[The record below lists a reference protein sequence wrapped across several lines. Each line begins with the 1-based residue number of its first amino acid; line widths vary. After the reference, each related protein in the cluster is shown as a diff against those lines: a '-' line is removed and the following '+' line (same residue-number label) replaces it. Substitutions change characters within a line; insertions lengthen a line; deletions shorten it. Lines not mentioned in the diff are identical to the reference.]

1 MPIQTA
7 TTGNLAD
14 AQRIVIEQI
23 RYTAEHSAP
32 VINLVEKL
40 RLGDGEKSIT
50 VPKVGQ
56 FTASDLTD
64 GVDMVDTQDI
74 GMTTTTLTTAE
85 VGLKTI
91 LTDKLV
97 RQENE
102 DMFRVIGRQMGDA
115 MARKKDT
122 DIIALFTAFNGG
134 TSLGGAGAS
143 LTIQNITGCID
154 FAKRNKFP
162 APVYIVQHPSA
173 LFDVTLN
180 STIIP
185 SLTQGL
191 PNGLDESLLRDFY
204 KFMINQVAVFED
216 GNIAIDGSDD
226 AIGALFS
233 KNAACYVEQ
242 VGYDGRQQRDESLRA
257 TEQIVLA
264 DYGVFELDDGYGA
277 PMTYDA
283 AQNTTDA

>member
-14 AQRIVIEQI
+14 AQRVVIEQI
-23 RYTAEHSAP
+23 RYTTEHSAP

-40 RLGDGEKSIT
+40 RLGQGEKSVT

-56 FTASDLTD
+56 FTAADLTD
-64 GVDMVDTQDI
+64 GVDLVDTQDI
-74 GMTTTTLTTAE
+74 GLTTTTLTTAE

-102 DMFRVIGRQMGDA
+102 DMFRVVGRQMGDA

-122 DIIALFTAFNGG
+122 DIIALFSAFNGG
-134 TSLGGAGAS
+134 TSIGGAGAS
-143 LTIQNITGCID
+143 CTIQNIAGCID

-162 APVYIVQHPSA
+162 APVYFVEHPSA
-173 LFDVTLN
+173 LFDLSLN

-191 PNGLDESLLRDFY
+191 PHGLDEKLLKDFY
-204 KFMINQVAVFED
+204 KFVINQVAVFED
-216 GNIAIDGSDD
+216 GNITIEASDD
-226 AIGALFS
+226 AVGAIFS
-233 KNAACYVEQ
+233 KNAACYIES

-277 PMTYDA
+277 PVTYDA

>member
-1 MPIQTA
+1 MIQTA
-7 TTGNLAD
+7 TTGNLAS

-40 RLGDGEKSIT
+40 RLAQGEKSIT

-56 FTASDLTD
+56 FTAADLTD
-64 GVDMVDTQDI
+64 GVDLVDTQDI

-85 VGLKTI
+85 VGLKII
-91 LTDKLV
+91 LTDKLT
-97 RQENE
+97 RQANE
-102 DMFRVIGRQMGDA
+102 DMFRVIGRQAGDA

-122 DIIALFTAFNGG
+122 DLIALFTAFGG
-134 TSLGGAGAS
+134 SLGTAGAS
-143 LTIQNITGCID
+143 LTLQNLTGCID

-162 APVYIVQHPSA
+162 APVYAVQHPST
-173 LFDVTLN
+173 LFDVSLN

-191 PNGLDESLLRDFY
+191 PHGLDEKLLKDFY
-204 KFMINQVAVFED
+204 KFMVNQVAVFED
-216 GNIAIDGSDD
+216 GNISIDGSDD
-226 AIGALFS
+226 AIGAIFS
-233 KNAACYVEQ
+233 KNAACYIES

-277 PMTYDA
+277 SMTYDA
-283 AQNTTDA
+283 AANSTTA

>member
-14 AQRIVIEQI
+14 AQRVVIEQI

-40 RLGDGEKSIT
+40 RLAQGEKSIT

-56 FTASDLTD
+56 FTAADLTD
-64 GVDMVDTQDI
+64 GVDLVDSQDI
-74 GMTTTTLTTAE
+74 GLTTTTLTTAE

-91 LTDKLV
+91 LTDKLT
-97 RQENE
+97 RQSNE

-122 DIIALFTAFNGG
+122 DLIALFTAFNGG
-134 TSLGGAGAS
+134 TSLGAAAAS
-143 LTIQNITGCID
+143 ATIQNIAGCID

-162 APVYIVQHPSA
+162 APVYFVQHPSA
-173 LFDVTLN
+173 LFDLALN

-191 PNGLDESLLRDFY
+191 PNGLDEKLLKDFY

-216 GNIAIDGSDD
+216 GNISIDSSDD
-226 AIGALFS
+226 AIGAIFS
-233 KNAACYVEQ
+233 RNAACYIES

-277 PMTYDA
+277 PVTYDA
-283 AQNTTDA
+283 AQNSTSA

>member
-1 MPIQTA
+1 MISPSKES
-7 TTGNLAD
+7 NKND
-14 AQRIVIEQI
+14 
-23 RYTAEHSAP
+23 TAEHSAP
-32 VINLVEKL
+32 CINLVEKL
-40 RLGDGEKSIT
+40 RLGKGEKSIT

-56 FTASDLTD
+56 FTASGLVD
-64 GVDMVDTQDI
+64 GVDMTDSQDI
-74 GMTTTTLTTAE
+74 GMTTTSLTTAE
-85 VGLKTI
+85 VGLKAI

-122 DIIALFTAFNGG
+122 DIIALFSSFGG
-134 TSLGGAGAS
+134 GFGLSGNTLGAAS
-143 LTIQNITGCID
+143 AQLTLQNLSACID

-162 APVYIVQHPSA
+162 NPVRVVHHPSA
-173 LFDVTLN
+173 LYRVTLN

-191 PNGLDESLLRDFY
+191 PNGLDQELLKDFY
-204 KFMINQVAVFED
+204 KFMVNQVTVFED
-216 GNIAIDGSDD
+216 GNID
-226 AIGALFS
+226 AATQTTSTIGAIFS
-233 KNAACYVEQ
+233 EHAAAYVES

-277 PMTYDA
+277 AMTYDGTSPSSSA
-283 AQNTTDA
+283 

>member
-7 TTGNLAD
+7 TTGNLAS

-40 RLGDGEKSIT
+40 RLAQGEKSIT

-56 FTASDLTD
+56 FTAADLTD
-64 GVDMVDTQDI
+64 GVDLVDTQDI

-85 VGLKTI
+85 VGLKII
-91 LTDKLV
+91 LTDKLT
-97 RQENE
+97 RQANE
-102 DMFRVIGRQMGDA
+102 DMFRVIGRQAGDA

-122 DIIALFTAFNGG
+122 DLIALFTAFGG
-134 TSLGGAGAS
+134 SLGTAGAS
-143 LTIQNITGCID
+143 LTLQNLTGCID

-162 APVYIVQHPSA
+162 APVYAVQHPST
-173 LFDVTLN
+173 LFDVSLN

-191 PNGLDESLLRDFY
+191 PHGLDEKLLKDFY
-204 KFMINQVAVFED
+204 KFMVNQVAVFED
-216 GNIAIDGSDD
+216 GNISIDGSDD
-226 AIGALFS
+226 AIGAIFS
-233 KNAACYVEQ
+233 KNAACYIES

-277 PMTYDA
+277 SMTYDA
-283 AQNTTDA
+283 AANSTTA

>member
-7 TTGNLAD
+7 TTGNLAS
-14 AQRIVIEQI
+14 AQRVVIEQI

-40 RLGDGEKSIT
+40 RLGQGEKSIT

-56 FTASDLTD
+56 FTAADLTD

-74 GMTTTTLTTAE
+74 GMTTTSLTTAE
-85 VGLKTI
+85 VGLKVI

-102 DMFRVIGRQMGDA
+102 DMFRVVGRQMGDA

-122 DIIALFTAFNGG
+122 DLIGLFSAFNGG
-134 TSLGGAGAS
+134 TSLGAAGAA
-143 LTIQNITGCID
+143 LTLQNLTACID

-162 APVYIVQHPSA
+162 APVFIVQHPSA
-173 LFDVTLN
+173 IFDVSLN

-191 PNGLDESLLRDFY
+191 PNGLDEKLLKDFY
-204 KFMINQVAVFED
+204 KFMVNQVAVFED
-216 GNIAIDGSDD
+216 GNITIDSSDD
-226 AIGALFS
+226 AIGAIFS
-233 KNAACYVEQ
+233 RNAACYIEQ
-242 VGYDGRQQRDESLRA
+242 VGYDGRQQRDESLRG

-283 AQNTTDA
+283 AQQTTNA

>member
-7 TTGNLAD
+7 TTGQLAD

-23 RYTAEHSAP
+23 RYTTEHSTP
-32 VINLVEKL
+32 CINLVEKL
-40 RLGDGEKSIT
+40 RLPDGAKSIT

-56 FTASDLTD
+56 FTAAGLID

-74 GMTTTTLTTAE
+74 GMTTTSLTTSE
-85 VGLKTI
+85 VGLKAI

-122 DIIALFTAFNGG
+122 DIIALFASFNGG
-134 TSLGGAGAS
+134 TTLGAS
-143 LTIQNITGCID
+143 SAQLSLQNLGACID
-154 FAKRNKFP
+154 FAKANKFP
-162 APVYIVQHPSA
+162 NPVHVVHHPSA
-173 LFDVTLN
+173 LYRMTLN

-191 PNGLDESLLRDFY
+191 PNGLDEKLLKDFY
-204 KFMINQVAVFED
+204 KFMVNGVTVFED
-216 GNIAIDGSDD
+216 GNITSGIASVGAI
-226 AIGALFS
+226 FS
-233 KNAACYVEQ
+233 RNAACYVESR
-242 VGYDGRQQRDESLRA
+242 GYDGRQQRDESLRG

-264 DYGVFELDDGYGA
+264 DYGVFELDDTYGA
-277 PMTYDA
+277 PMTYDSSA
-283 AQNTTDA
+283 SSTSA